1 VGSRSRARARA
12 QVSDALTAGP
22 SRAAEVAEPAR
33 AAGAAE
39 LTRPPRSV
47 LVGAVIQG
55 VEAAGVLVAS
65 VLAGVDAF
73 GGRSYREDSGIA
85 LTVIGIATALALGLV
100 AVGLARGRAWSRTPA
115 LLTQLFAGIV
125 SIYLLQ
131 GHRYAWGGPGMA
143 VALAGFVALL
153 APPSLRAL
161 ARGPV
166 VPGADEKPAPAT
178 AKAQSAR
185 AQSAKVQ
192 PSGAASAE
200 TPAKAA
206 PVGAKSAPA
215 GVKTRPA
222 QRKTAPAQPKG
233 PSADRKG

>member
-1 VGSRSRARARA
+1 
-12 QVSDALTAGP
+12 
-22 SRAAEVAEPAR
+22 
-33 AAGAAE
+33 
-39 LTRPPRSV
+39 V
-47 LVGAVIQG
+47 LAGAVIQG
-55 VEAAGVLVAS
+55 AEAAGVLVAS
-65 VLAGVDAF
+65 VLAGVDAV
-73 GGRSYREDSGIA
+73 GGRSYHEDSGIA

-166 VPGADEKPAPAT
+166 APGADEKPADEKPAPAT
-178 AKAQSAR
+178 AKAQSAK
-185 AQSAKVQ
+185 AQSAKAQ
-192 PSGAASAE
+192 PAGAEAGAASAK

-206 PVGAKSAPA
+206 AVGAKSAPA
-215 GVKTRPA
+215 GVKTGSA

-233 PSADRKG
+233 SSADRKG

>member
-1 VGSRSRARARA
+1 
-12 QVSDALTAGP
+12 
-22 SRAAEVAEPAR
+22 
-33 AAGAAE
+33 
-39 LTRPPRSV
+39 V
-47 LVGAVIQG
+47 LAGAVIQG
-55 VEAAGVLVAS
+55 AEAAGVLVAS
-65 VLAGVDAF
+65 VLAGVDAV
-73 GGRSYREDSGIA
+73 GGRSYHEDSGIA

-166 VPGADEKPAPAT
+166 APGADEKPADGKPAPAT
-178 AKAQSAR
+178 AKAQSAK
-185 AQSAKVQ
+185 AQPAKAQ
-192 PSGAASAE
+192 PAGAEAGAASAK

-206 PVGAKSAPA
+206 AVGAKSAPA
-215 GVKTRPA
+215 GVKTGSA

-233 PSADRKG
+233 SSADRKG

>member
-1 VGSRSRARARA
+1 
-12 QVSDALTAGP
+12 
-22 SRAAEVAEPAR
+22 
-33 AAGAAE
+33 
-39 LTRPPRSV
+39 V
-47 LVGAVIQG
+47 LAGAVIQG
-55 VEAAGVLVAS
+55 AEAAGVLVAS
-65 VLAGVDAF
+65 VLAGVDAV
-73 GGRSYREDSGIA
+73 GGRSYHEDSGIA

-166 VPGADEKPAPAT
+166 APGADEKPADEKPAPAT
-178 AKAQSAR
+178 AKAQSAK
-185 AQSAKVQ
+185 AQPAKAQ
-192 PSGAASAE
+192 PAGAEAGAASAK

-206 PVGAKSAPA
+206 AVGAKSAPA
-215 GVKTRPA
+215 GVKTGSA

-233 PSADRKG
+233 SSADRKG

>member
-1 VGSRSRARARA
+1 
-12 QVSDALTAGP
+12 
-22 SRAAEVAEPAR
+22 
-33 AAGAAE
+33 
-39 LTRPPRSV
+39 V

-55 VEAAGVLVAS
+55 AEAAGVLVAS

-73 GGRSYREDSGIA
+73 GGRSYHEDSGIA

-166 VPGADEKPAPAT
+166 APGADEKPADEKPAPAT
-178 AKAQSAR
+178 AKAQSAK
-185 AQSAKVQ
+185 AQSAKAQSAKAQ
-192 PSGAASAE
+192 PAGAEAGAASAG

-215 GVKTRPA
+215 GVKTGPA
-222 QRKTAPAQPKG
+222 QRKAAPAQPKG
-233 PSADRKG
+233 SSADRKG

>member
-1 VGSRSRARARA
+1 M
-12 QVSDALTAGP
+12 
-22 SRAAEVAEPAR
+22 AEPSR

-39 LTRPPRSV
+39 LPRPPRSV

-65 VLAGVDAF
+65 VLAGVDTV
-73 GGRSYREDSGIA
+73 GGRSYRADSGIA

-153 APPSLRAL
+153 APPSLHAL

-166 VPGADEKPAPAT
+166 VPGADETPADEKPAPAAVKAQP
-178 AKAQSAR
+178 AKAQSAG
-185 AQSAKVQ
+185 AEA
-192 PSGAASAE
+192 GAASAE
-200 TPAKAA
+200 TAAKAA

-222 QRKTAPAQPKG
+222 QRKAAPAQPKG
-233 PSADRKG
+233 PSAGRKG

>member
-1 VGSRSRARARA
+1 
-12 QVSDALTAGP
+12 
-22 SRAAEVAEPAR
+22 
-33 AAGAAE
+33 
-39 LTRPPRSV
+39 V
-47 LVGAVIQG
+47 LAGAVIQG
-55 VEAAGVLVAS
+55 AEAAGVLVAS
-65 VLAGVDAF
+65 VLAGVDAV
-73 GGRSYREDSGIA
+73 GGRSYHEDSGIA

-166 VPGADEKPAPAT
+166 APGADEKPADEKPAPAT

-185 AQSAKVQ
+185 AQSAKAQ
-192 PSGAASAE
+192 PAGAQAGAASAE

-215 GVKTRPA
+215 GVKTGSA

-233 PSADRKG
+233 SSADRKG

>member
-1 VGSRSRARARA
+1 
-12 QVSDALTAGP
+12 
-22 SRAAEVAEPAR
+22 
-33 AAGAAE
+33 
-39 LTRPPRSV
+39 V
-47 LVGAVIQG
+47 LAGAVIQG
-55 VEAAGVLVAS
+55 AEAAGVLVAS
-65 VLAGVDAF
+65 VLAGVDAV
-73 GGRSYREDSGIA
+73 GGRSYHEDSGIA

-166 VPGADEKPAPAT
+166 APGADEKPADEKPAPAT
-178 AKAQSAR
+178 AKAQSAK
-185 AQSAKVQ
+185 AQPAKAQ
-192 PSGAASAE
+192 PAKAQPAGAEAGAASAK

-206 PVGAKSAPA
+206 AVGAKSAPA
-215 GVKTRPA
+215 GVKTGSA

-233 PSADRKG
+233 SSADRKG

>member
-1 VGSRSRARARA
+1 
-12 QVSDALTAGP
+12 
-22 SRAAEVAEPAR
+22 
-33 AAGAAE
+33 
-39 LTRPPRSV
+39 V
-47 LVGAVIQG
+47 LAGAVIQG
-55 VEAAGVLVAS
+55 AEAAGVLVAS
-65 VLAGVDAF
+65 VLAGVDAV
-73 GGRSYREDSGIA
+73 GGRSYHEDSGIA

-166 VPGADEKPAPAT
+166 APGADEKPADEKPAPAT
-178 AKAQSAR
+178 AKAQSAK
-185 AQSAKVQ
+185 AQPAKAQ
-192 PSGAASAE
+192 PAKAQPAGAEAGAASAK

-215 GVKTRPA
+215 GVKTGPA

-233 PSADRKG
+233 SSADRKG

>member
-1 VGSRSRARARA
+1 
-12 QVSDALTAGP
+12 
-22 SRAAEVAEPAR
+22 
-33 AAGAAE
+33 
-39 LTRPPRSV
+39 V
-47 LVGAVIQG
+47 LAGAVIQG
-55 VEAAGVLVAS
+55 AEAAGVLVAS
-65 VLAGVDAF
+65 VLAGVDAV
-73 GGRSYREDSGIA
+73 GGRSYHEDSGIA

-166 VPGADEKPAPAT
+166 APGADEKPAPAT

-185 AQSAKVQ
+185 AQSAKAQ
-192 PSGAASAE
+192 PAGAQAGAASAE

-222 QRKTAPAQPKG
+222 QRKAAPSQPKG